1 MPSSLAMLLPPAL
14 GSSPHPPVSV
24 CGTGACSAIAAFL
37 GTRSGRF
44 PTRVSVRVAPRPRHG
59 GLASHGA
66 SALAP
71 VSPFPA
77 RPMRMRPRSSGCMR
91 CRNLHLLSIGCAL
104 RPRLRPRLS
113 QGRSASPW
121 RPWIS
126 GLGDSHPHLATHSGI
141 LPSHA
146 STAPYGAA
154 SPAWQC
160 SPTTHAPAWIPG
172 FGGAFQPRTFS
183 AQGLSASEL
192 LRTLSM
198 HGCF

>member
-1 MPSSLAMLLPPAL
+1 MLGPLPCGPLAGASLLPRLRDHFAEFL
-14 GSSPHPPVSV
+14 GSASPVGLRILSPSTCVGLRYGRARRHSGFSRHALRALPYSRFGPLSHRSLRSRLAL
-24 CGTGACSAIAAFL
+24 CACVPAS
-37 GTRSGRF
+37 SGR
-44 PTRVSVRVAPRPRHG
+44 AQ
-59 GLASHGA
+59 
-66 SALAP
+66 
-71 VSPFPA
+71 
-77 RPMRMRPRSSGCMR
+77 
-91 CRNLHLLSIGCAL
+91 CRNLHLLSIGYAL

-160 SPTTHAPAWIPG
+160 SPTMMLAHHPGLRWCVSAPDI
-172 FGGAFQPRTFS
+172 FGAGPLGQ
-183 AQGLSASEL
+183 
-192 LRTLSM
+192 
-198 HGCF
+198 